1 MYQRSESFFHTTDG
15 SKLFLQ
21 KWSTEKSV
29 GTIFI
34 THGQGEHSDCYHRL
48 IEGFDQTG
56 WNFIAW
62 DLRGHGR
69 SDGLR
74 GYANDFHDYVS
85 DYHLF
90 LDTALKLPE
99 VKNKPVILL
108 AHSMGGLIQTCALL
122 EKPETIENKDI
133 KAQVLSSPLFG
144 VSVAVPAWKDV
155 GATFMQSLLPKI
167 TLNNEIKNEDLTRD
181 PAVIR
186 EYELD
191 TYRHGRISSG
201 VYLGFKREF
210 PIVLSRAAE
219 ITLPTFLHIS
229 DQDPVVSSEAALKF
243 FDEVTSGSKGLKI
256 VENGKHELYNDT
268 VRTEVIQAVIQ
279 FVEQFKTGRVP

>member
-1 MYQRSESFFHTTDG
+1 MYQRSETFFHAFDG

-29 GTIFI
+29 GTIFV
-34 THGQGEHSDCYHRL
+34 THGQAEHSDCYHRL
-48 IEGFDQTG
+48 INGFANTG

-74 GYANDFHDYVS
+74 GYANDFRDYVS

-90 LDTALKLPE
+90 LETALRLPE
-99 VKNKPVILL
+99 VQSKPVVLL
-108 AHSMGGLIQTCALL
+108 AHSMGGLVQTCALL
-122 EKPETIENKDI
+122 EKPEVLENKNI

-144 VSVAVPAWKDV
+144 LSVAVPAWKDISSSIV
-155 GATFMQSLLPKI
+155 QKLVPKL
-167 TLNNEIKNEDLTRD
+167 TLSNEVKNEDLTRD
-181 PAVIR
+181 EVVIR
-186 EYELD
+186 ECELD

-210 PIVLSRAAE
+210 PIVLAHASE
-219 ITLPTFLHIS
+219 IKLPTYLHIS

-243 FDEVTSGSKGLKI
+243 FDAIDSQNKGLKI
-256 VENGKHELYNDT
+256 VENAKHELYNDI
-268 VRTEVIQAVIQ
+268 VRTEVIQSVID
-279 FVEQFKTGRVP
+279 FVEQFRKS